1 MLIFKNIKKSYE
13 TKIIYENFNLKLPN
27 LGLVSLIGKSGSGKS
42 TLLNLIAGIDKP
54 NLGDII
60 FNDLILTNLSENERS
75 HFLRNKVGFI
85 YQDYQLI
92 ETKTVYENIKLGLSF
107 SGYKNNDY
115 DEKIKKIAFDLNIND
130 LLDKYPYNLS
140 GGEKQRTAI
149 ARALIKDPK
158 IILAD
163 EPTGAIDSNQSLKIM
178 DILKDISKDRLVIIA
193 SHDLSLMNQYADF
206 IYSIDNKEIIKD
218 DSKPVLKKE
227 TLIKQNIKLKTLFNY
242 ATKNILDHYLRS
254 LLLLFT
260 LVISLIGISSSY
272 HFSDALNYY
281 IKSNDEQ
288 FAKVFPIEI
297 DTLSLTLEIDKEED
311 EKYEYLTNKEYVIP
325 ARIQGLFYYVNNL
338 DLNFYNYMKTMNIDD
353 IDQVSYI
360 YDIKFNFLKYN
371 NDALSFT
378 NLTIN
383 PLNKSDYLLEEE
395 YDILYK
401 NINNGDIELTLVVDK
416 YNRIN
421 YSIFDSLGISLT
433 EALSFSSLNNFK
445 IYYYGN
451 DDLYEKISD
460 TNFKQ
465 APLNELNLNDAKT
478 AIISRVIRQKSHYE
492 INGITPGIYMNNNTY
507 KDLFNENLNSGI
519 VSSQLSLNSNVLTGI
534 NLNDSK
540 DKDNALKKLGYF
552 YYPNS
557 YRISTLNK
565 AAKDKVLSFINEYSD
580 DKIIPLDKGSLGLEA
595 AKSAFD
601 LFSLLGSGFII
612 ISLLSSIFIVILT
625 TYLSIMEK
633 SREIGILKTLGANNK
648 NINLIFGLE
657 LLIISSIS
665 GFISLLTTYFL
676 IPLFNNIV
684 VKRIK
689 APHIFKFREAFMYP
703 FIIGSILLILII
715 GLIPILSFNKKN
727 VIENINLH
735 L

>member
-60 FNDLILTNLSENERS
+60 FNDLILTNLSENEKS

-115 DEKIKKIAFDLNIND
+115 DEKIKEIAFDLNIND

-227 TLIKQNIKLKTLFNY
+227 TLIKKNIKLKTLFNY

-421 YSIFDSLGISLT
+421 YSIFDSLGISLS

-460 TNFKQ
+460 TSFKQ

-534 NLNDSK
+534 NFNDSK

-565 AAKDKVLSFINEYSD
+565 VAKDKVLSFINEYSD

-601 LFSLLGSGFII
+601 LFSLLGNGFII

-684 VKRIK
+684 VERIK

-703 FIIGSILLILII
+703 FIIGSILLVLII

>member
-565 AAKDKVLSFINEYSD
+565 VAKDKVLSFINEYSD

>member
-1 MLIFKNIKKSYE
+1 M
-13 TKIIYENFNLKLPN
+13 
-27 LGLVSLIGKSGSGKS
+27 
-42 TLLNLIAGIDKP
+42 
-54 NLGDII
+54 
-60 FNDLILTNLSENERS
+60 
-75 HFLRNKVGFI
+75 
-85 YQDYQLI
+85 
-92 ETKTVYENIKLGLSF
+92 
-107 SGYKNNDY
+107 
-115 DEKIKKIAFDLNIND
+115 
-130 LLDKYPYNLS
+130 
-140 GGEKQRTAI
+140 
-149 ARALIKDPK
+149 
-158 IILAD
+158 
-163 EPTGAIDSNQSLKIM
+163 
-178 DILKDISKDRLVIIA
+178 
-193 SHDLSLMNQYADF
+193 
-206 IYSIDNKEIIKD
+206 
-218 DSKPVLKKE
+218 
-227 TLIKQNIKLKTLFNY
+227 FNY

-421 YSIFDSLGISLT
+421 YSIFDSLGISLS

-460 TNFKQ
+460 TSFKQ

-534 NLNDSK
+534 NFNDSK

-565 AAKDKVLSFINEYSD
+565 VAKDKVLSFINEYSD

-601 LFSLLGSGFII
+601 LFSLLGNGFII

-684 VKRIK
+684 VERIK

-703 FIIGSILLILII
+703 FIIGSILLVLII